1 MRQESVIDG
10 IGHTPAV
17 RLRVDAPEGVEV
29 FAKLEMQN
37 LFAMKDRVARQV
49 ILDARRTGALAE
61 GAPIVESSSGTM
73 ALGVAL
79 VGTYLG
85 HPVHIVT
92 DPRIDPVTLAKLRTL
107 GCEVHVVA
115 AMTGQGWQSARL
127 ERLAELMAG
136 LPGAFWP
143 QQYSNPQNP
152 AAYRGLAA
160 ELVADLG
167 SVDVVVGAVGSGG
180 SLCGTSRA
188 LLERLPDVSVVGVDC
203 VGSVLFGQP
212 DRPTR
217 KQSGLG
223 NSLIP
228 ENIDYRL
235 FDEVHWLSDDEAF
248 DATRRLAR
256 EQKIFGGNTSG
267 SVYRILTHL
276 AARAEPGT
284 RLVGIMP
291 DRGDRYV
298 DTVYADAADAEAG
311 AAEAGTLAAAPEE
324 VEYGATVS
332 SWSFARIPRRDRKL
346 LLFVESN
353 TTGTGMIALRTA
365 VRLALEPVLFT
376 KDAARY
382 PELPGTGCRVVVC
395 DTDDEAAL
403 TAAVA
408 EVSAG
413 RRVAGVTTTSE
424 FYLEH
429 VARAAA
435 ALGTPGNPA
444 EAMTRCRNKALTR
457 TALHEA
463 GVTQPRFAVVTD
475 PDRDAVAAAVAA
487 VGLPCVVKPVGESGS
502 QSVLWCEDAGTA
514 TAHALDL
521 LAVTHNVR
529 GQRTPGAVLVEQY
542 VDGPEFSAEMF
553 GVDGEARC
561 VGVTQRTV
569 SPLPHFVET
578 GHLFPADI
586 DDALAERIADTAR
599 QALKAVGFER
609 GPAHVELRL
618 TADGPAVIE
627 INGRLAGGMIPE
639 LIRPATGIDLLEQQ
653 IRAAAGL
660 PLDLSA
666 AHDRRAGLRF
676 LTAPRPGRL
685 TGVTGVGQAER
696 VPGVERVLV
705 SGTPGREVRPPRS
718 AYDRLGHVIAVGAS
732 PQEVGRALAE
742 ATGLIE
748 VGVEGE

>member
-92 DPRIDPVTLAKLRTL
+92 DPRIDPITLAKLRTL
-107 GCEVHVVA
+107 GCEVHIVA

-127 ERLAELMAG
+127 ERLAELMAD

-152 AAYRGLAA
+152 AAYRSLAG

-167 SVDVVVGAVGSGG
+167 SVDVLVGAVGSGG
-180 SLCGTSRA
+180 SLCGTSKA

-203 VGSVLFGQP
+203 VGSVLFAQP

-217 KQSGLG
+217 KQGGLG

-228 ENIDYRL
+228 ENIDYRV

-248 DATRRLAR
+248 DATRRLAQ

-267 SVYRILTHL
+267 SVYRVLTHL

-298 DTVYADAADAEAG
+298 DSVYADDAGRGAPRGAVAD
-311 AAEAGTLAAAPEE
+311 APEE

-332 SWSFARIPRRDRKL
+332 SWSFARIPRRDRRL

-382 PELPGTGCRVVVC
+382 PDLPDTGCRVVVC

-403 TAAVA
+403 TAAIA
-408 EVSAG
+408 GVSAG

-429 VARAAA
+429 TARAAA
-435 ALGTPGNPA
+435 ALGTPGNPP

-463 GVTQPRFAVVTD
+463 GVTQPGFAIVTD
-475 PDRDAVAAAVAA
+475 PERVAAAVAA

-502 QSVLWCEDAGTA
+502 QSVLWCEDAVTA
-514 TAHALDL
+514 AAHATEL

-529 GQRTPGAVLVEQY
+529 GQRTPRAVLVEQY
-542 VDGPEFSAEMF
+542 LDGPEFSAEMF
-553 GVDGEARC
+553 GEDGEARC

-586 DDALAERIADTAR
+586 DDALADRIADTAR

-660 PLDLSA
+660 PLNLSA
-666 AHDRRAGLRF
+666 DHASRAGLRF

-685 TGVTGVGQAER
+685 TGVDGVRQAER

-705 SGTPGREVRPPRS
+705 GATPGREVRPPRS
-718 AYDRLGHVIAVGAS
+718 AYDRLGHVIAVGSS

-748 VGVEGE
+748 VAVEGE

>member
-92 DPRIDPVTLAKLRTL
+92 DPRIDPITLAKLRTL

-152 AAYRGLAA
+152 AAYRGLAG

-188 LLERLPDVSVVGVDC
+188 LLERLPEVSVVGVDC

-298 DTVYADAADAEAG
+298 DTVYADAAAEEAG
-311 AAEAGTLAAAPEE
+311 AVAAAPEE

-332 SWSFARIPRRDRKL
+332 SWSFARIPRRDRRL
-346 LLFVESN
+346 LLFIESN

-382 PELPGTGCRVVVC
+382 PDLADTGCRVVVC

-403 TAAVA
+403 TAAIA
-408 EVSAG
+408 GVSAG

-429 VARAAA
+429 TARAAA
-435 ALGTPGNPA
+435 ALGTPGNPP

-457 TALHEA
+457 TALREA
-463 GVTQPRFAVVTD
+463 GVTQPRFAVVTEA
-475 PDRDAVAAAVAA
+475 DAVAAAVAE

-502 QSVLWCEDAGTA
+502 QSVLWCEDARTA
-514 TAHALDL
+514 VGHATEL

-542 VDGPEFSAEMF
+542 LEGPEFSAELF

-586 DDALAERIADTAR
+586 EDALAERIADTAR

-618 TADGPAVIE
+618 TAAGPAVIE

-660 PLDLSA
+660 PLNLSA
-666 AHDRRAGLRF
+666 EHDRRAGLRF

-685 TGVTGVGQAER
+685 TAVTGVGEAER

-718 AYDRLGHVIAVGAS
+718 AYDRLGHVIAVGS
-732 PQEVGRALAE
+732 TPQEVGRALAE
-742 ATGLIE
+742 AAGLIE